1 MEMKRSIPQGLKPAV
16 SAVLTARLKPCPFKT
31 DLCNDFQRL
40 SGGFGGFDGTAKAV
54 PFQNRFM

>member
-1 MEMKRSIPQGLKPAV
+1 MQIYVMTSSVYQEV

-54 PFQNRFM
+54 PFQSRFMK

>member
-1 MEMKRSIPQGLKPAV
+1 MTSSVYQEV
-16 SAVLTARLKPCPFKT
+16 SAVLTARLKPCPFNA

-54 PFQNRFM
+54 PFQSRFMK